1 MAGIPVRC
9 IASPVRGLPFKYEPQ
24 GRRFNGGI
32 GRRHRRTVGVAG
44 QLGVRPGTGVVRR
57 LSGPCAGHKRAILNL
72 RRTPVEIVVTGRHV
86 QVSERFRRHLDE
98 KLAKVPQLAPR
109 VQRLDVV
116 VTHEANKRQSKA
128 CDRVEITCHVK
139 GPVVRAE
146 ACADDKY
153 GALDIAMDK
162 LLERLRRDHDR
173 RRVHRGRRVPE
184 SVSQATSRLTDDSV
198 GLNGHLTGAGAAGPD
213 DDEMLEVDGDSP
225 IHVREKIHASMP
237 MGLDQALY
245 EMELVG
251 HDFYLFH
258 DKDTNQPS
266 VVYRRRGW
274 SYGVIHL
281 DVSEEQER
289 VS

>member
-1 MAGIPVRC
+1 
-9 IASPVRGLPFKYEPQ
+9 
-24 GRRFNGGI
+24 
-32 GRRHRRTVGVAG
+32 
-44 QLGVRPGTGVVRR
+44 
-57 LSGPCAGHKRAILNL
+57 
-72 RRTPVEIVVTGRHV
+72 VEIVVTGRHV
-86 QVSERFRRHLDE
+86 QVSEHFRRHLDE

-173 RRVHRGRRVPE
+173 RRVHRGRHVPE
-184 SVSQATSRLTDDSV
+184 SVARATSRLAENPL
-198 GLNGHLTGAGAAGPD
+198 GRNGEAAVAAGAAASQD
-213 DDEMLEVDGDSP
+213 DVDLLGEDGESP
-225 IHVREKIHASMP
+225 IQVREKIHATMP

-258 DKDTNQPS
+258 DKDTDQPS

-281 DVSEEQER
+281 DVTEEQAR

>member
-1 MAGIPVRC
+1 M
-9 IASPVRGLPFKYEPQ
+9 
-24 GRRFNGGI
+24 
-32 GRRHRRTVGVAG
+32 
-44 QLGVRPGTGVVRR
+44 
-57 LSGPCAGHKRAILNL
+57 
-72 RRTPVEIVVTGRHV
+72 EIVVTGRHV

-116 VTHEANKRQSKA
+116 VTHEANRRQAKGS
-128 CDRVEITCHVK
+128 DRVEITCHVK

-184 SVSQATSRLTDDSV
+184 SVSRATSRLNDDATS
-198 GLNGHLTGAGAAGPD
+198 LNGQVVG
-213 DDEMLEVDGDSP
+213 VDGDRLEEGDPLDLDEDSP
-225 IHVREKIHASMP
+225 INVREKIHASTP
-237 MGLDQALY
+237 MALDQALY

-258 DKDTNQPS
+258 DKDTDQPS

-281 DVSEEQER
+281 EVSEEQAR

>member
-1 MAGIPVRC
+1 
-9 IASPVRGLPFKYEPQ
+9 
-24 GRRFNGGI
+24 
-32 GRRHRRTVGVAG
+32 
-44 QLGVRPGTGVVRR
+44 
-57 LSGPCAGHKRAILNL
+57 
-72 RRTPVEIVVTGRHV
+72 VEIVVTGRHV

-184 SVSQATSRLTDDSV
+184 SVSQATSRLSDDPP
-198 GLNGHLTGAGAAGPD
+198 GLGQLDGAGADLEDG
-213 DDEMLEVDGDSP
+213 EMLELDGDSP
-225 IHVREKIHASMP
+225 IHVREKIHASTP

>member
-1 MAGIPVRC
+1 
-9 IASPVRGLPFKYEPQ
+9 
-24 GRRFNGGI
+24 
-32 GRRHRRTVGVAG
+32 
-44 QLGVRPGTGVVRR
+44 
-57 LSGPCAGHKRAILNL
+57 
-72 RRTPVEIVVTGRHV
+72 VEIVVTGRHV

-116 VTHEANKRQSKA
+116 VTHEVNKRQSKGS
-128 CDRVEITCHVK
+128 DRVEITCHVK

-146 ACADDKY
+146 ACADDEY

-184 SVSQATSRLTDDSV
+184 SVAQATARLDAAQA
-198 GLNGHLTGAGAAGPD
+198 GLNGLAGSAAASVGQDGADILGA
-213 DDEMLEVDGDSP
+213 DGDSP
-225 IHVREKIHASMP
+225 IEVREKIHSSSP

-258 DKDTNQPS
+258 DKDTDQPS

-281 DVSEEQER
+281 DSSEEQAR

>member
-1 MAGIPVRC
+1 
-9 IASPVRGLPFKYEPQ
+9 
-24 GRRFNGGI
+24 
-32 GRRHRRTVGVAG
+32 
-44 QLGVRPGTGVVRR
+44 
-57 LSGPCAGHKRAILNL
+57 
-72 RRTPVEIVVTGRHV
+72 VEIVVTGRHV
-86 QVSERFRRHLDE
+86 QVSEHFRRHLDE

-173 RRVHRGRRVPE
+173 RRVHRGRHVPE
-184 SVSQATSRLTDDSV
+184 SVARATSRLAENPLGSAGQV
-198 GLNGHLTGAGAAGPD
+198 AGASAGHD
-213 DDEMLEVDGDSP
+213 DVDLLGSDGQSP
-225 IHVREKIHASMP
+225 IQVREKIHATMP

-258 DKDTNQPS
+258 DKDTDQPS

>member
-1 MAGIPVRC
+1 M
-9 IASPVRGLPFKYEPQ
+9 
-24 GRRFNGGI
+24 
-32 GRRHRRTVGVAG
+32 
-44 QLGVRPGTGVVRR
+44 
-57 LSGPCAGHKRAILNL
+57 
-72 RRTPVEIVVTGRHV
+72 EIVVTGRHV

-116 VTHEANKRQSKA
+116 VTHEVNKRQSKGSE
-128 CDRVEITCHVK
+128 RVEITCHVK

-146 ACADDKY
+146 ASADDEY
-153 GALDIAMDK
+153 GALDIAMEK

-173 RRVHRGRRVPE
+173 RVHRGRRVPE
-184 SVSQATSRLTDDSV
+184 SVAQVTARLSPAAD
-198 GLNGHLTGAGAAGPD
+198 LNGQVAGEPAVSAG
-213 DDEMLEVDGDSP
+213 DETDVLGTDGDSP
-225 IHVREKIHASMP
+225 IEVREKIHASVP
-237 MGLDQALY
+237 MALDQALY

-251 HDFYLFH
+251 HDFFLFH
-258 DKDTNQPS
+258 DKDTDKPS

-281 DVSEEQER
+281 DTSEEQAR

>member
-1 MAGIPVRC
+1 M
-9 IASPVRGLPFKYEPQ
+9 
-24 GRRFNGGI
+24 
-32 GRRHRRTVGVAG
+32 
-44 QLGVRPGTGVVRR
+44 
-57 LSGPCAGHKRAILNL
+57 
-72 RRTPVEIVVTGRHV
+72 EIVVTGRHV

-184 SVSQATSRLTDDSV
+184 SVSQATSRLADNPL
-198 GLNGHLTGAGAAGPD
+198 GLNGQSVGAAGTGQED
-213 DDEMLEVDGDSP
+213 GELLGAEGDSP
-225 IHVREKIHASMP
+225 IHVREKIHATMP

-258 DKDTNQPS
+258 DKDTNQAS

-281 DVSEEQER
+281 DVSEQEAR